1 MKKHIKL
8 AYNVWRPYFSMSDGN
23 IDKDTIDGIVMGSF
37 IKKYDLTSDWTNL
50 NFTWGSKGPDGT
62 FNGVVGRV
70 GELNVFLFLILFS
83 GRVRRCRRG
92 TVRDR
97 LHRREEHLGGLLPP
111 SHSGGHEMDL

>member
-1 MKKHIKL
+1 
-8 AYNVWRPYFSMSDGN
+8 MSDGN

-97 LHRREEHLGGLLPP
+97 LHRREEQPGGLLPL